1 MVIVLIFVDRPD
13 TATLC
18 NELARISDWRKLGL
32 YLEVQGYE
40 LDQIERSRTT
50 EGCGRWKQEIFSSWL
65 RRKFN
70 ASWGDAPTPDTLH
83 LGCSYHLH
91 SYHRFLSTWCAV
103 MLKKKKKKEVD
114 LSLSSKFRPPHQGC
128 C

>member
-1 MVIVLIFVDRPD
+1 MIVVLICVDRPD

-18 NELARISDWRKLGL
+18 NELASVFDWRKLGL

-40 LDQIERSRTT
+40 LDQIERSHTT
-50 EGCGRWKQEIFSSWL
+50 EGCDRWKQEIFSLWL

-91 SYHRFLSTWCAV
+91 PSHRFLST
-103 MLKKKKKKEVD
+103 
-114 LSLSSKFRPPHQGC
+114 
-128 C
+128 